1 MLILNELAQLV
12 CLHQLGKV
20 QIEATQNLVTV
31 EKKRVLVSPN
41 PEGRS
46 ISGCPMY
53 GALIKPCLHTLNVT
67 EGYSHLV
74 RIEGRHICLD
84 TVSGL
89 TDGTPPGVVRY
100 KVNFAGQTFVSEKA

>member
-1 MLILNELAQLV
+1 MLILNEMAQLV

-20 QIEATQNLVTV
+20 QIDPIQSLVTV
-31 EKKRVLVSPN
+31 EKKRVLVAPD
-41 PEGRS
+41 PEGRN

-53 GALIKPCLHTLNVT
+53 GALIKPCMHTLKVT
-67 EGYSHLV
+67 EGYSTLV
-74 RIEGRHICLD
+74 KIEGRQMCLD

-100 KVNFAGQTFVSEKA
+100 KVNFAGQIFVSEKS